1 MKPLSR
7 KTSTFITTNLSRLAL
22 IIACLI
28 TLFPIYW
35 IVTSSFGKSAS
46 LFSTS
51 LIPTTVTLV
60 NFKNLLVNT
69 HFLIWMKNSA
79 IACLGGS
86 LLSLFFT
93 ITMAY
98 AFSRFKFAGRRYGL
112 LVLILIQMLP
122 ATATIVAIYQVLQ
135 HLDLLNKMVG
145 LILVYGGFSIP
156 FNAWLMRGYFDSIP
170 RDLDESA
177 YIDGANEWQT
187 FTKIALPLAMPMVV
201 VVFIFNMISFFND
214 YLLVSIVMSGN
225 ENYTVA
231 LGMRF
236 FTQAYAAN
244 WSMFAAGAI
253 LACLPIMI
261 IFYALQR
268 FLVQG
273 LVNGAIKG

>member
-1 MKPLSR
+1 
-7 KTSTFITTNLSRLAL
+7 
-22 IIACLI
+22 
-28 TLFPIYW
+28 
-35 IVTSSFGKSAS
+35 
-46 LFSTS
+46 
-51 LIPTTVTLV
+51 
-60 NFKNLLVNT
+60 
-69 HFLIWMKNSA
+69 
-79 IACLGGS
+79 
-86 LLSLFFT
+86 
-93 ITMAY
+93 
-98 AFSRFKFAGRRYGL
+98 
-112 LVLILIQMLP
+112 MLP

-135 HLDLLNKMVG
+135 HLHLLNKLIG

-187 FTKIALPLAMPMVV
+187 FIKIALPLAMPMVV

-225 ENYTVA
+225 EHYTIA

-253 LACLPIMI
+253 LACIPIMI
-261 IFYALQR
+261 IFYALQKY
-268 FLVQG
+268 LVQG

>member
-7 KTSTFITTNLSRLAL
+7 KTSTFITTTICRLAL
-22 IIACLI
+22 IIACLVI
-28 TLFPIYW
+28 LFPIYW
-35 IVTSSFGKSAS
+35 IVTASFGKSAS

-69 HFLIWMKNSA
+69 DFIIWMKNSA
-79 IACLGGS
+79 IACFGGS

-98 AFSRFKFAGRRYGL
+98 AFSRFKFSGRRYGL
-112 LVLILIQMLP
+112 LALILIQMLP

-135 HLDLLNKMVG
+135 HLQLINKLVG

-187 FTKIALPLAMPMVV
+187 FIKIALPLAMPMVV
-201 VVFIFNMISFFND
+201 VVFIFNIISFFND

-225 ENYTVA
+225 EHYTVA

-253 LACLPIMI
+253 LACIPIMI
-261 IFYALQR
+261 IFYALQKY
-268 FLVQG
+268 LVQG

>member
-22 IIACLI
+22 IIACLV

-35 IVTSSFGKSAS
+35 IVTASFGKSAS

-69 HFLIWMKNSA
+69 DFLIWMKNSA

-98 AFSRFKFAGRRYGL
+98 AFSRFKFVGRHYGL
-112 LVLILIQMLP
+112 LALILIQMLP

-135 HLDLLNKMVG
+135 HLQLLNKLIG

-225 ENYTVA
+225 EHYTVA

-253 LACLPIMI
+253 LACIPIMI
-261 IFYALQR
+261 IFYVLQR
-268 FLVQG
+268 YLVQG

>member
-1 MKPLSR
+1 
-7 KTSTFITTNLSRLAL
+7 
-22 IIACLI
+22 
-28 TLFPIYW
+28 
-35 IVTSSFGKSAS
+35 
-46 LFSTS
+46 
-51 LIPTTVTLV
+51 
-60 NFKNLLVNT
+60 
-69 HFLIWMKNSA
+69 MKNSV

>member
-7 KTSTFITTNLSRLAL
+7 KTSTFITTNFCRLLL
-22 IIACLI
+22 IIACLA

-35 IVTSSFGKSAS
+35 IVTASFGKSAS

-60 NFKNLLVNT
+60 NFKNLLINT
-69 HFLIWMKNSA
+69 DFIIWMKNSA

-98 AFSRFKFAGRRYGL
+98 AFSRFKFPGRRYGL
-112 LVLILIQMLP
+112 LALILIQMLP

-135 HLDLLNKMVG
+135 HLQLLNKLVG

-187 FTKIALPLAMPMVV
+187 FIKIALPLAMPMVV
-201 VVFIFNMISFFND
+201 VVFIFNIISFFND

-225 ENYTVA
+225 EHYTVA

-244 WSMFAAGAI
+244 WSMFAAAAI
-253 LACLPIMI
+253 LACIPIMI
-261 IFYALQR
+261 IFYALQKY
-268 FLVQG
+268 LVQG